1 MQLDSDFDRKREEYK
16 IKLQELMKVEFE
28 RKQLQSLKEVRE
40 KIYDIKIAELKL
52 QIQQA
57 DSQI

>member
-1 MQLDSDFDRKREEYK
+1 VQLDSDFDRKREEYR

-28 RKQLQSLKEVRE
+28 RKQLQSLKEVKE
-40 KIYDIKIAELKL
+40 KTYDIKIAELKL

>member
-1 MQLDSDFDRKREEYK
+1 VQLDSDFDRKREEYK

-40 KIYDIKIAELKL
+40 KTYDIKIAELKL

>member
-40 KIYDIKIAELKL
+40 KTYDIKIAELKL